1 MESTDLVD
9 LLFTIIVQRVTVQ
22 HLVPAKLQK
31 YLVLEYLG
39 QVRRQI
45 IIQV

>member
-9 LLFTIIVQRVTVQ
+9 LLFAIIVQRVTVQ
-22 HLVPAKLQK
+22 HLVAAKLQK

-39 QVRRQI
+39 QFRRQI